1 MSTNQK
7 EGRRDV
13 QNDLFN
19 LSRVDRMW
27 QIPTTSRAP
36 NTWHIPKGTIIGLS
50 SRNDEKIQT
59 ARKAIENDYHG
70 KIVKPAVGIPERG
83 IKEMLR
89 IRWEIDN
96 DMRGIRLFDARR
108 VVKIAALK
116 AFTFFKDE
124 TVTYG
129 LGLDTDVF
137 IMGPDEEGPLG
148 MPKNREELYEM
159 LEKISGKNIK
169 IVSAGALVDFK
180 KKRVVAIEALNI
192 MLKLRD
198 FKPEEFIE
206 VFSDST
212 VGEIAGAI
220 DYSDFCS
227 TPFLDANSPVIINRI
242 DQSNQ
247 EDDRFDQPEREVW
260 LTPSEAPPILRECVK
275 GSPQLI
281 KWLIYNGLTN
291 PRIINL

>member
-96 DMRGIRLFDARR
+96 DM
-108 VVKIAALK
+108 
-116 AFTFFKDE
+116 
-124 TVTYG
+124 
-129 LGLDTDVF
+129 
-137 IMGPDEEGPLG
+137 
-148 MPKNREELYEM
+148 
-159 LEKISGKNIK
+159 
-169 IVSAGALVDFK
+169 
-180 KKRVVAIEALNI
+180 
-192 MLKLRD
+192 
-198 FKPEEFIE
+198 
-206 VFSDST
+206 
-212 VGEIAGAI
+212 
-220 DYSDFCS
+220 
-227 TPFLDANSPVIINRI
+227 
-242 DQSNQ
+242 
-247 EDDRFDQPEREVW
+247 
-260 LTPSEAPPILRECVK
+260 
-275 GSPQLI
+275 
-281 KWLIYNGLTN
+281 
-291 PRIINL
+291 